1 MKALFKM
8 NFDCG
13 RMGDL
18 EGVFVA
24 DTEDVEYL
32 VNNKISV
39 YFGEVLGKHSEIS
52 GCVAESEIKQIT
64 TDEKVI
70 KVVEDYDLQSG
81 YNPFDYT
88 ICERETEDVPHNGVE
103 WSDCTVQEYI
113 DFKRK
118 GIIPEYYRE
127 EYEEWLKNNKEE

>member
-8 NFDCG
+8 DFDCG
-13 RMGDL
+13 RMGNL
-18 EGVFVA
+18 EGVFIA

-64 TDEKVI
+64 TDENVI
-70 KVVEDYDLQSG
+70 KIVEEYGLNSG
-81 YNPFDYT
+81 YNPLEYT
-88 ICERETEDVPHNGVE
+88 LCTSETEDVPDNGVD
-103 WSDCTVQEYI
+103 WDDCMVQDYI

-118 GIIPEYYRE
+118 GIIPGFYKE
-127 EYEEWLKNNKEE
+127 EYEVWLKNNNQK